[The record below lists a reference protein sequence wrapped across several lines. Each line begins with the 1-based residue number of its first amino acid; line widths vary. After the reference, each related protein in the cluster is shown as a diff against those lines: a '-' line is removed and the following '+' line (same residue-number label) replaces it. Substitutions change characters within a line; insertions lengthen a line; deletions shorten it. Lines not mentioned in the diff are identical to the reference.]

1 MAMRGAALAADLA
14 AFGFETFFA
23 AFFAVFFTVVFAVFF
38 AVFFADFRAAE
49 RLAVFGLR
57 ALVFLLALF
66 FARFAAD
73 FDFFARFFALDAC
86 RRLAMVN
93 LLKSTIQSI
102 RVAGPRTGCNA
113 GRARWFRCALS

>member
-23 AFFAVFFTVVFAVFF
+23 AFFAGFFTVFF
-38 AVFFADFRAAE
+38 AGFLAGFRAAV
-49 RLAVFGLR
+49 RLAAFGLR
-57 ALVFLLALF
+57 ALLFLLALF

-113 GRARWFRCALS
+113 GSARWFRCALS